1 MKISRPIRLC
11 GWACS
16 IQLFICLLGPTT
28 SHAGSAT
35 WTVNPTTND
44 WNTAANWSPRTVP
57 NGPTDTATFPNSNTA
72 NPVIHSSVELD
83 ALVFGDSTLTAYT
96 IVAGEASGQDVASL
110 TLSGTGIVN
119 NSDASIQAVQAA
131 PTLATNGIT
140 NVIAFRNSATLA
152 AQEQAFSFLTALG
165 GGSTGF
171 VGGEIQFFDNSTAGD
186 ATLEA
191 DKGQNGGDPGQVS
204 FFDNSSAAEGEIV
217 NIAGNVGSAPGVT
230 MFHDAS
236 TAGAAFVRNDPASA
250 AGVEGGTTFFFGTS
264 TAGDSIIEASGGSA
278 ANAGG
283 GSVIF
288 VDTSS
293 AGNAILN
300 GNSGSNGGINGSF
313 QFLGDSTG
321 GTAAILGNGDL
332 MISDH
337 NPPGVTIGSIEGG
350 GNVFLGSNELA
361 VATNLSKTY
370 FGVIQ
375 GSGSLTK
382 IGTGPLTLTGSNT
395 YSGGTTVRRGRLVVN
410 NADGSGTGSGAVR
423 INAGVLAGRG
433 TIAGAV
439 TVGNGSGAG
448 AALAPGK
455 AGGKTD
461 TLTIQNTLT
470 FQLDSSY
477 NFELK
482 TTVGT
487 ADKVVAN
494 GVTINS
500 GALFSFI
507 GLGSGTLT
515 PGTVFTAISNTAAT
529 PIAGTFIN
537 LADGAI
543 VTVNGNNLQA
553 DYEGGDGNDLTLT
566 VVP

>member
-1 MKISRPIRLC
+1 MKSRILSC
-11 GWACS
+11 AMVLTLS
-16 IQLFICLLGPTT
+16 LGVL
-28 SHAGSAT
+28 SAVYAGSAT
-35 WTVNPTTND
+35 WSTNPGTGD

-57 NGPTDTATFPNSNTA
+57 NGPADTATFPNSNTA

-83 ALVFGDSTLTAYT
+83 ALVFADSTLTAYT

-171 VGGEIQFFDNSTAGD
+171 IGGEIQFFDNSTAGD

-191 DKGQNGGDPGQVS
+191 DKGQNGGGPGQVS
-204 FFDNSSAAEGEIV
+204 FFGNSSAAEGEIV
-217 NIAGNVGSAPGVT
+217 NIAGNAGSAPGVT

-250 AGVEGGTTFFFGTS
+250 AGIEGGTTFFFGSS
-264 TAGDSIIEASGGSA
+264 TAGDSIIEASGGIA

-288 VDTSS
+288 ADMSS
-293 AGNAILN
+293 AGKAILS
-300 GNSGSNGGINGSF
+300 GNSGSNGGIGGSF
-313 QFLGDSTG
+313 QFEADSTG
-321 GTAAILGNGDL
+321 GTAEIVGSGNL
-332 MISDH
+332 VIENH
-337 NPPGVTIGSIEGG
+337 NPPGLTIGSLDGS
-350 GNVFLGSNELA
+350 GNVILGSNELG
-361 VATNLSKTY
+361 VGSNNLNTTFS
-370 FGVIQ
+370 GVIQ

-382 IGTGPLTLTGSNT
+382 IGNGPLTLSGSNT
-395 YSGGTTVRRGRLVVN
+395 YTGGT
-410 NADGSGTGSGAVR
+410 
-423 INAGVLAGRG
+423 
-433 TIAGAV
+433 GAV
-439 TVGNGSGAG
+439 TVGTGGGAG

-470 FQLDSSY
+470 FRLDSSY

-487 ADKVVAN
+487 ADRVVAD

-507 GLGSGTLT
+507 GLGTGTLT

-529 PIAGTFIN
+529 PIAGTFAN
-537 LADGAI
+537 LADGS
-543 VTVNGNNLQA
+543 TFTFGSNTFQA
-553 DYEGGDGNDLTLT
+553 SYEGGDGNDLTLT

>member
-1 MKISRPIRLC
+1 MKSRILSC
-11 GWACS
+11 AMVLTLS
-16 IQLFICLLGPTT
+16 LGVL
-28 SHAGSAT
+28 SAVYAGSAT
-35 WTVNPTTND
+35 WSTNPGTGD

-57 NGPTDTATFPNSNTA
+57 NGPADTATFPNSNTA

-83 ALVFGDSTLTAYT
+83 ALVFADSTLTAYT

-171 VGGEIQFFDNSTAGD
+171 VGGEIQFFDNSTVGD

-191 DKGQNGGDPGQVS
+191 DKGQNGGGPGQVS
-204 FFDNSSAAEGEIV
+204 FFGNSSAAEGEIV
-217 NIAGNVGSAPGVT
+217 NIAGNAGSAPGVT

-250 AGVEGGTTFFFGTS
+250 AGIEGGTTFFFGSS
-264 TAGDSIIEASGGSA
+264 TAGDSIIEASGGIA

-288 VDTSS
+288 ADMSS
-293 AGNAILN
+293 AGKAILS
-300 GNSGSNGGINGSF
+300 GNSGSNGGIGGSF
-313 QFLGDSTG
+313 QFEADSTG
-321 GTAAILGNGDL
+321 GTAEIVGSGNL
-332 MISDH
+332 VIENH
-337 NPPGVTIGSIEGG
+337 NPPGLTIGSLDGS
-350 GNVFLGSNELA
+350 GNVILGSNELG
-361 VATNLSKTY
+361 VGSNNLNTTFS
-370 FGVIQ
+370 GVIQ

-382 IGTGPLTLTGSNT
+382 IGTGPLTLSGSNT
-395 YSGGTTVRRGRLVVN
+395 YTGGTTVRRGRLVVN
-410 NADGSGTGSGAVR
+410 NTVGSGTGSGAVR
-423 INAGVLAGRG
+423 VNAGILAGRG

-439 TVGNGSGAG
+439 TVGTGGGAG

-470 FQLDSSY
+470 FRLDSSY

-487 ADKVVAN
+487 ADRVVAD

-507 GLGSGTLT
+507 GLGTGTLT

-529 PIAGTFIN
+529 PIVGTFAN
-537 LADGAI
+537 LADGS
-543 VTVNGNNLQA
+543 TFTFGSNTFQA
-553 DYEGGDGNDLTLT
+553 SYEGGDGNDLTLT

>member
-1 MKISRPIRLC
+1 MKTKL
-11 GWACS
+11 
-16 IQLFICLLGPTT
+16 LICLSLTIT
-28 SHAGSAT
+28 VNLHAGSAT
-35 WTVNPTTND
+35 WGVNPTTND
-44 WNTAANWSPRTVP
+44 WNMAANWNPRTVP

-83 ALVFGDSTLTAYT
+83 ALVFADSTLTAFT
-96 IVAGEASGQDVASL
+96 IVAGESSGQDVASL

-119 NSDASIQAVQAA
+119 NSDALIQAVQAV

-152 AQEQAFSFLTALG
+152 AQGQAFTFLTALG
-165 GGSTGF
+165 GGSTGL
-171 VGGEIQFFDNSTAGD
+171 VGGEIQFFDNSTAGA
-186 ATLEA
+186 ATVEA
-191 DKGQNGGDPGQVS
+191 DKGQNGGSAGRVS
-204 FFDNSSAAEGEIV
+204 FFDNSSAAEGQVV
-217 NIAGNVGSAPGVT
+217 NIAGNAGSAPGVT
-230 MFHDAS
+230 TFHDAS
-236 TAGAAFVRNDPASA
+236 TAGTAVVENNSASA
-250 AGVEGGTTFFFGTS
+250 AGVEGGTTFFLGSS
-264 TAGDSIIEASGGSA
+264 TADDSVIFAHGGIG

-283 GSVIF
+283 GIVIF
-288 VDTSS
+288 ADTSS
-293 AGNAILN
+293 AGNAILD
-300 GNSGSNGGINGSF
+300 GDSGINGGMNASF
-313 QFLGDSTG
+313 QFLADSTG
-321 GTAAILGNGDL
+321 GTAAILGSGDL

-337 NPPGVTIGSIEGG
+337 NPPGITIASIEGG
-350 GNVFLGSNELA
+350 GNVFLGSNELT
-361 VATNLSKTY
+361 VATTLSKTY

-382 IGTGPLTLTGSNT
+382 IGTGSLTLSGSNT
-395 YSGGTTVRRGRLVVN
+395 YTGGTTVRRGRLVVN
-410 NADGSGTGSGAVR
+410 NTVGSGTGTGAVR
-423 INAGVLAGRG
+423 ISAGILAGRG

-439 TVGNGSGAG
+439 TVGTGSGLG

-461 TLTIQNTLT
+461 TITIQNRLT
-470 FQLDSSY
+470 FQPDSTY

-487 ADKVVAN
+487 ADKIVAN

-515 PGTVFTAISNTAAT
+515 PGTVFTAISNTAVT
-529 PIAGTFIN
+529 PFSGAFANLPDGSTITIGSNTF
-537 LADGAI
+537 
-543 VTVNGNNLQA
+543 QA
-553 DYEGGDGNDLTLT
+553 SYEGGDGNDLTLT

>member
-1 MKISRPIRLC
+1 MKSRILSC
-11 GWACS
+11 AMVLTLS
-16 IQLFICLLGPTT
+16 LGVL
-28 SHAGSAT
+28 SAVYAGSAT
-35 WTVNPTTND
+35 WSTNPGTGD

-57 NGPTDTATFPNSNTA
+57 NGPADTATFPNSNTA

-83 ALVFGDSTLTAYT
+83 ALVFADSTLTAYT

-171 VGGEIQFFDNSTAGD
+171 VGGEIQFFDNSTVGD

-191 DKGQNGGDPGQVS
+191 DKGQNGGGPGQVS
-204 FFDNSSAAEGEIV
+204 FFGNSSAAEGEIV
-217 NIAGNVGSAPGVT
+217 NIAGNAGSAPGVT

-250 AGVEGGTTFFFGTS
+250 AGIEGGTTFFFGSS
-264 TAGDSIIEASGGSA
+264 TAGDSIIEASGGIA

-288 VDTSS
+288 ADMSS
-293 AGNAILN
+293 AGKAILS
-300 GNSGSNGGINGSF
+300 GNSGSNGGIGGSF
-313 QFLGDSTG
+313 QFEADSTG
-321 GTAAILGNGDL
+321 GTAEIVGSGNL
-332 MISDH
+332 VIENH
-337 NPPGVTIGSIEGG
+337 NPPGLTIGSLDGS
-350 GNVFLGSNELA
+350 GNVILGSNELG
-361 VATNLSKTY
+361 VGSNNLNTTFS
-370 FGVIQ
+370 GVIQ

-382 IGTGPLTLTGSNT
+382 IGTGPLTLSGSNT
-395 YSGGTTVRRGRLVVN
+395 YTGGTTVRRGRLVVN
-410 NADGSGTGSGAVR
+410 NTVGSGTGSGAVR
-423 INAGVLAGRG
+423 VNAGILAGRG

-439 TVGNGSGAG
+439 TVGTGGGAG

-470 FQLDSSY
+470 FRLDSSY

-487 ADKVVAN
+487 ADRVVAD

-507 GLGSGTLT
+507 GLGTGTLT

-529 PIAGTFIN
+529 PIAGTFAN
-537 LADGAI
+537 LADGS
-543 VTVNGNNLQA
+543 TFTFGSNTFQA
-553 DYEGGDGNDLTLT
+553 SYEGGDGNDLTLT